1 MAKRAPKGTVYL
13 LHLHS
18 KIAGHAGHYIGFST
32 NLWQRVD
39 DHAKG
44 QGARLMEVA
53 KERGI
58 GFRVARV
65 WHKRTR
71 SFERKLK
78 NRKNAAQLCPVC
90 QAQKAQAIE
99 RKAA

>member
-1 MAKRAPKGTVYL
+1 
-13 LHLHS
+13 
-18 KIAGHAGHYIGFST
+18 
-32 NLWQRVD
+32 
-39 DHAKG
+39 
-44 QGARLMEVA
+44 MEVA